1 VEIHCQLLFSVRQK
15 MRIINLTV
23 FVFLLTFVHPTTMVI
38 NQKYNCNK
46 SYEVNRSIGQNY
58 LIESSA
64 KNGLFLCLSSCNL
77 YPNCVTA
84 VFQKNSFSVNTGIC
98 ILYSKAFIDS
108 EVVLSIGSDL
118 YSKLGGNSATSS
130 PTTTPNSTPNT
141 IANSVNNSISN
152 STFSCGSS
160 LCNGKCLGS
169 YPYGCNLQF
178 TTGYC
183 QINGSGCSYSN
194 ISQPGDFCCYIS
206 VMSGQLLEG
215 LKIIHICIHRIFIE
229 FVYSCNKQ

>member
-1 VEIHCQLLFSVRQK
+1 

-23 FVFLLTFVHPTTMVI
+23 IGFLLILVRPITMDI
-38 NQKYNCNK
+38 NQKYNCKKN
-46 SYEVNRSIGQNY
+46 YEVNKTIGLTY

-64 KNGLFLCLSSCNL
+64 KNGFSLCLSSCNL
-77 YPNCVTA
+77 YPNCTTA

-98 ILYSKAFIDS
+98 ILYSKAFTDS
-108 EVVLSIGSDL
+108 EVALSIGSDL
-118 YSKLGGNSATSS
+118 YSKLGRNSATSS

-141 IANSVNNSISN
+141 IVNSVNNSISN

-160 LCNGKCLGS
+160 LCNGKCFGNNGI

-178 TTGYC
+178 TPGYC
-183 QINGSGCSYSN
+183 QINGSGQINGPGCSYSN

-206 VMSGQLLEG
+206 GMSGQLLEG
-215 LKIIHICIHRIFIE
+215 FKINDIYLKNIYRICL
-229 FVYSCNKQ
+229 